1 MNVLANEI
9 NRNCQ
14 SEHGLMGKYDKIQ
27 CNYLLVFSFNAQTG
41 DSPFTDKYYL
51 QIIYRNLINRLSSL
65 FTDPNISFTK
75 FYSPLA

>member
-1 MNVLANEI
+1 LLASFFLKA
-9 NRNCQ
+9 Q
-14 SEHGLMGKYDKIQ
+14 SGKNFASKMQDTDRK
-27 CNYLLVFSFNAQTG
+27 SAKTG

-51 QIIYRNLINRLSSL
+51 QIIYRSLINRLSSL